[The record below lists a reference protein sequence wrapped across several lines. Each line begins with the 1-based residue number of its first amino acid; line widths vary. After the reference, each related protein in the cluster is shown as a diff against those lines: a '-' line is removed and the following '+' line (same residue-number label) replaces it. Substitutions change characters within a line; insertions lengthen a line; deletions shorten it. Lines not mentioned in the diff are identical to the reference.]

1 VEWTSFATF
10 LNLLA
15 QLADTLPTLK
25 EEPLLLFAV
34 VVQAIGE
41 NQESRSPKPNK
52 DSKPLGI
59 RPLSF
64 RHHIARSWCTK
75 LSPRGKPDHDRGDDG
90 KKTEGET

>member
-1 VEWTSFATF
+1 MEWTSFATF

-15 QLADTLPTLK
+15 QLADILPTLK

-34 VVQAIGE
+34 VVQPIRE
-41 NQESRSPKPNK
+41 DQKCRRPQTHE

>member
-1 VEWTSFATF
+1 MEWTSFATF

-52 DSKPLGI
+52 DSKTLRI

-64 RHHIARSWCTK
+64 CYHITSSWRTK
-75 LSPRGKPDHDRGDDG
+75 LPTSGKPDHYRGDDR
-90 KKTEGET
+90 KKAERKT